1 MHLAWYHP
9 DPVERRPAFPSW
21 SWLGWRGRIVY
32 NDGFGHLHEA
42 KVKVNDTRA
51 REVSTMDDTSNTIFI
66 TLRQYCANR
75 DFLNLSSHEAPRLIT
90 MTSRMSYIR
99 LMEKTGENVWS
110 VRPFAGDKGRC
121 SCSYSCSVYFDDARS
136 HAGEPLD
143 IVAFLLR
150 RRDGSVDGRVYL
162 LLQPTERQTYTRIG
176 LLIWKLPREHMQ
188 VPYYER
194 TVIIE

>member
-1 MHLAWYHP
+1 
-9 DPVERRPAFPSW
+9 
-21 SWLGWRGRIVY
+21 
-32 NDGFGHLHEA
+32 
-42 KVKVNDTRA
+42 
-51 REVSTMDDTSNTIFI
+51 
-66 TLRQYCANR
+66 
-75 DFLNLSSHEAPRLIT
+75 
-90 MTSRMSYIR
+90 
-99 LMEKTGENVWS
+99 
-110 VRPFAGDKGRC
+110 
-121 SCSYSCSVYFDDARS
+121 VYFDDARS

-150 RRDGSVDGRVYL
+150 RRDGSVDERVYL